1 MNKIAIVTGG
11 ASGIGLAIS
20 KTLLNNYYNVIVSYN
35 NSIDSA
41 NNLLHEYKNLDVFN
55 VDLSNPLNVK
65 SLIDFTFSKYHKID
79 LLVNNA
85 GVDLV
90 KMINDTTI
98 DDFDTVMKVNLYSP
112 YFLIKYCAEHMIN
125 AKSGNIINISSIL
138 GVTGGSCESAY
149 SASKSGLDGIT
160 KSLAKELGPSNIRI
174 NSIAPGLINTKMN
187 SNLSST
193 EIADLI
199 KDFPISRI
207 GTPNDIVDLV
217 LYLEKASYI
226 TGQIIQVNGGW
237 NI

>member
-41 NNLLHEYKNLDVFN
+41 NNLLHEYKNLDIFN

-149 SASKSGLDGIT
+149 SASKSRLDGIT

>member
-20 KTLLNNYYNVIVSYN
+20 RTLLNNYYNVIVSYN

>member
-41 NNLLHEYKNLDVFN
+41 NNLLHEYKNLDIFN

>member
-79 LLVNNA
+79 LLVNNT

>member
-1 MNKIAIVTGG
+1 MNKIAIETGG

-20 KTLLNNYYNVIVSYN
+20 KTLLNNYYNVKVSYN

-41 NNLLHEYKNLDVFN
+41 NNLLHEYKNLDIFN

>member
-35 NSIDSA
+35 NSIDST

>member
-90 KMINDTTI
+90 KMIKI
-98 DDFDTVMKVNLYSP
+98 
-112 YFLIKYCAEHMIN
+112 
-125 AKSGNIINISSIL
+125 
-138 GVTGGSCESAY
+138 
-149 SASKSGLDGIT
+149 
-160 KSLAKELGPSNIRI
+160 
-174 NSIAPGLINTKMN
+174 
-187 SNLSST
+187 
-193 EIADLI
+193 
-199 KDFPISRI
+199 
-207 GTPNDIVDLV
+207 
-217 LYLEKASYI
+217 
-226 TGQIIQVNGGW
+226 
-237 NI
+237 

>member
-1 MNKIAIVTGG
+1 
-11 ASGIGLAIS
+11 
-20 KTLLNNYYNVIVSYN
+20 
-35 NSIDSA
+35 
-41 NNLLHEYKNLDVFN
+41 
-55 VDLSNPLNVK
+55 
-65 SLIDFTFSKYHKID
+65 
-79 LLVNNA
+79 
-85 GVDLV
+85 
-90 KMINDTTI
+90 MINDTTI

>member
-207 GTPNDIVDLV
+207 GTPNDIVDL
-217 LYLEKASYI
+217 S
-226 TGQIIQVNGGW
+226 
-237 NI
+237 

>member
-20 KTLLNNYYNVIVSYN
+20 KTLLNNYYNVIVYYT
-35 NSIDSA
+35 NSVDSA
-41 NNLLHEYKNLDVFN
+41 NTLLHEYKNLDIFN